1 MGWIEKFFCL
11 SVDEE
16 CSTEIVPPSSD
27 AIHRAMDGPIKKLTE
42 QVDEEMLKKS
52 PVVPY
57 VNQGVASSDIEQ
69 WLMAERKAKNAVE
82 VRGTKETVEGMR
94 KREAKDSVEQSV
106 PTKVSLPRNTK
117 PDLIKH
123 VLAGEG
129 RIFKSL
135 GDMFDWSDTPQG
147 QAHWQSVASAYV
159 ARDGWDADQRYR
171 LKKSD
176 REYLEAVLVAYYD
189 SLKKEPEML
198 SDKDSSEPSDTTTV
212 DSYDAGW
219 LPPGHVFCRSHEPAC
234 RLARQMI
241 SDGYMFEFMDRA
253 VWHPCDPKENFE
265 ADGLYR
271 QVLPGKQTQ
280 PILRG
285 GRGEYVAGPQPE
297 EPVKLVLE
305 QPTGETSA
313 PPVAGAPCPA
323 CKGPTQA
330 MTFKHS
336 GKDVD
341 WCDRC
346 KTGQS
351 PEKSTHQFIGGGQQN
366 TIDIRSS
373 DGSRIGTCTIT
384 EPKTICL
391 ADHLKI
397 QGQKYFIDLLA
408 DVNYVYGDAVLKLC
422 GNNLRLDVDEVQK
435 NLRKHM
441 VRLREQLI
449 DEVQSWFCGN
459 GRLLETGPEIV
470 DCYLSCSDNVW
481 WLAEREAKSGNL
493 GVAEEICSRLAHHLI
508 LASDV
513 CNLLEEQKVMCLM
526 NLILRR

>member
-1 MGWIEKFFCL
+1 MGWLEKFFCL
-11 SVDEE
+11 SVD
-16 CSTEIVPPSSD
+16 
-27 AIHRAMDGPIKKLTE
+27 GPVKKLAE

-57 VNQGVASSDIEQ
+57 VTQGVASSDIER

-82 VRGTKETVEGMR
+82 FRGAKETVEGMR
-94 KREAKDSVEQSV
+94 KREPSTWVEAGHQRHKAAK
-106 PTKVSLPRNTK
+106 
-117 PDLIKH
+117 
-123 VLAGEG
+123 
-129 RIFKSL
+129 
-135 GDMFDWSDTPQG
+135 
-147 QAHWQSVASAYV
+147 
-159 ARDGWDADQRYR
+159 
-171 LKKSD
+171 
-176 REYLEAVLVAYYD
+176 D

-198 SDKDSSEPSDTTTV
+198 SDKELDLEKDS
-212 DSYDAGW
+212 
-219 LPPGHVFCRSHEPAC
+219 PPP
-234 RLARQMI
+234 
-241 SDGYMFEFMDRA
+241 
-253 VWHPCDPKENFE
+253 
-265 ADGLYR
+265 
-271 QVLPGKQTQ
+271 
-280 PILRG
+280 
-285 GRGEYVAGPQPE
+285 
-297 EPVKLVLE
+297 
-305 QPTGETSA
+305 

-346 KTGQS
+346 KTGQF
-351 PEKSTHQFIGGGQQN
+351 PEKSTPQFIGGGQQS

-384 EPKTICL
+384 EAKTICL

-397 QGQKYFIDLLA
+397 HGQKYLIDLLSSVKY
-408 DVNYVYGDAVLKLC
+408 DYGDAVLKLC

-459 GRLLETGPEIV
+459 GRLLETCPEIV
-470 DCYLSCSDNVW
+470 DCYLSCRNGGW
-481 WLAEREAKSGNL
+481 WLEERDATTGDTLVRND
-493 GVAEEICSRLAHHLI
+493 ICPRLAHHLI

-513 CNLLEEQKVMCLM
+513 CNLIQEQKVMCLM
-526 NLILRR
+526 NLVLRK